1 MLSPYAP
8 VRILTF
14 AQSLRGGGVERAM
27 LRLVRGWA
35 AAGQRVTLVLGS
47 SHGPLASELP
57 PGVELSEVNASQFGL
72 TRALP
77 AIVSRVAPDIVF
89 VPGNHYTGMAA
100 WMWAALGRRCPVI
113 VAKVSNRLDRD
124 DQRFPLRQAYR
135 LWLRAH
141 PIFVDHLV
149 AMTPA
154 MARETIAMTGIAEDR
169 VSVIANPPSPD
180 VPGQPSPP
188 LPTARYLLG
197 VGRLA
202 PQKRW
207 DRLIAALP
215 SIGDRGM
222 QLMILGEG
230 EARGALEAQIAALGL
245 QDRVRL
251 PGYSSNPRPALERA
265 AALVLTSDFEGVP
278 GVLREA
284 LAVGTP
290 VVATDSSVA
299 IREIVASP
307 ALGSVVPTDDPAA
320 LVSAI
325 DHWLAPGRPRPDP
338 VPQPGD
344 DSVER
349 YLELFEKLMAGRKVG
364 VQDGSSAVSANPPA

>member
-1 MLSPYAP
+1 
-8 VRILTF
+8 
-14 AQSLRGGGVERAM
+14 M

-47 SHGPLASELP
+47 SQGPLASELP
-57 PGVELSEVNASQFGL
+57 SGVELIELNTSHFGL
-72 TRALP
+72 IRALP
-77 AIVSRVAPDIVF
+77 GIVSRVVPDIVF
-89 VPGNHYTGMAA
+89 VPGNHYTGTAV
-100 WMWAALGRRCPVI
+100 WMWGMLGRTCPII
-113 VAKVSNRLDRD
+113 VAKVSNRLYRD
-124 DQRFPLRQAYR
+124 DQRFPLRTAYR
-135 LWLRAH
+135 FWLRTH
-141 PIFVDHLV
+141 PIFADHLV

-154 MARETIAMTGIAEDR
+154 MARETMAMTGMTDGR
-169 VSVIANPPSPD
+169 VSVIANPPSEEVSGP
-180 VPGQPSPP
+180 PSPP
-188 LPTARYLLG
+188 LPPSRYILG
-197 VGRLA
+197 IGRLA

-215 SIGDRGM
+215 SIGDHDM

-230 EARGALEAQIAALGL
+230 EARPELEAQIAALGL

-251 PGYSSNPRPALERA
+251 PGYSSNPRPALEQA

-307 ALGSVVPTDDPAA
+307 ELGSVVPTDDPAA
-320 LVSAI
+320 LISAI
-325 DHWLAPGRPRPDP
+325 DHWLTPGRPRPDP

-349 YLELFEKLMAGRKVG
+349 YLQLFEELILDRKLNRRA
-364 VQDGSSAVSANPPA
+364 

>member
-14 AQSLRGGGVERAM
+14 AQSLQGGGVERAM

-47 SHGPLASELP
+47 SSGPLAAELP
-57 PGVELSEVNASQFGL
+57 PGVDLIELNTSQFGL
-72 TRALP
+72 IRALP

-89 VPGNHYTGMAA
+89 VPGNHYTGTAV
-100 WMWAALGRRCPVI
+100 WMRGMLGRTCPII

-135 LWLRAH
+135 FWLRTH
-141 PIFVDHLV
+141 PIFADHLV
-149 AMTPA
+149 AMSPA
-154 MARETIAMTGIAEDR
+154 MARETIEMTGITGDR

-180 VPGQPSPP
+180 IAGPPTSP
-188 LPTARYLLG
+188 LPPSRYLLG

-207 DRLIAALP
+207 DRLIAALA
-215 SIGDRGM
+215 SIDDRDM

-230 EARGALEAQIAALGL
+230 EARPELEAQIAALGL
-245 QDRVRL
+245 QGRVRL
-251 PGYSSNPRPALERA
+251 PGYSSNPRPALEQA

-290 VVATDSSVA
+290 VVTTDSSVA

-307 ALGSVVPTDDPAA
+307 TMGSVVPTDDPAA

-325 DHWLAPGRPRPDP
+325 DFWLSPGRMRPDP

-344 DSVER
+344 DSVDR
-349 YLELFEKLMAGRKVG
+349 YLRLFEELILDRRLKQRA
-364 VQDGSSAVSANPPA
+364 